1 MYSCPEG
8 NFTIT
13 TTKNYYRFI
22 SELNETL
29 SETLSADFQPIYD
42 RQKMEIELGSCILDL

>member
-13 TTKNYYRFI
+13 MTKNYYRFI

-29 SETLSADFQPIYD
+29 STDFQPIYD

>member
-1 MYSCPEG
+1 MYRCPEG

-22 SELNETL
+22 SELT
-29 SETLSADFQPIYD
+29 ETLSADFQPIYD